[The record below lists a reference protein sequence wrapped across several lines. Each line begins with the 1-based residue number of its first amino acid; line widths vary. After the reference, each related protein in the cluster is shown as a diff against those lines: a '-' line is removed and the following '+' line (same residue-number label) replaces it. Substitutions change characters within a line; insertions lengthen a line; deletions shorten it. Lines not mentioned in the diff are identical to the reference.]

1 MQERRKFSR
10 ARVLKA
16 AKLFLGSS
24 SVLDCE
30 VRNLSSTGAR
40 VATPNTSDLPDRL
53 TMTFD
58 SGRTLRACR
67 IVWRKPNEAGLEFT
81 RYELSKND

>member
-40 VATPNTSDLPDRL
+40 VATPNTADLPN
-53 TMTFD
+53 
-58 SGRTLRACR
+58 A
-67 IVWRKPNEAGLEFT
+67 
-81 RYELSKND
+81 

>member
-40 VATPNTSDLPDRL
+40 VATP

-81 RYELSKND
+81 RYELSKNG